1 MFSDEKEDPKGG
13 WYVLRLAEEMPDAV
27 FIVAGKHR
35 LHGSLPANVILL
47 GEIRDQ
53 LLLARYYS
61 LADLTVLTSKRETF
75 SLICA
80 ESLCCGTPVA
90 GFCAGAPEQISIP
103 QYSRFVPNGDL
114 DALRECIGQMLA
126 IPYDGRQIAQA
137 AHKLYAKE
145 TMIHKYKALYQE
157 VLCGEQR

>member
-1 MFSDEKEDPKGG
+1 M
-13 WYVLRLAEEMPDAV
+13 RLAEEMPDAV

-35 LHGSLPANVILL
+35 LHGGLPANVILL

-103 QYSRFVPNGDL
+103 QYSRFVPNGEL

>member
-1 MFSDEKEDPKGG
+1 M
-13 WYVLRLAEEMPDAV
+13 V
-27 FIVAGKHR
+27 
-35 LHGSLPANVILL
+35 
-47 GEIRDQ
+47 
-53 LLLARYYS
+53 
-61 LADLTVLTSKRETF
+61 
-75 SLICA
+75 
-80 ESLCCGTPVA
+80 
-90 GFCAGAPEQISIP
+90 GFRAGAPEQISIP
-103 QYSRFVPNGDL
+103 QYSCFVPSGDL